1 MEAQGFFSLQ
11 KEFGDDKQTFCRGI
25 QWGEGLK
32 AVHFQSLSD
41 HLWSDTQTC
50 THTPTD
56 DDRKEKE
63 NFSLFLRER
72 SQGKKRCDLSR

>member
-1 MEAQGFFSLQ
+1 METQRFFSLQ
-11 KEFGDDKQTFCRGI
+11 KEFGDDKQTSCRGV

-41 HLWSDTQTC
+41 HLWSDKHAH

-63 NFSLFLRER
+63 NLSLFLKKRER
-72 SQGKKRCDLSR
+72 SQGKKV